1 MHYTVLGILQVR
13 ILEWVAF
20 PFSRWSSQPRD
31 RTQVSHIAGR
41 FFISWVT
48 GKTLENKTSSPKL
61 WIKRGKNAVSENI
74 LYYPIMVE
82 RKAMTNLAVV
92 QWLSHVRLFVTHEQ
106 QHTRLS
112 CPSPPEA
119 CWNSSPL
126 SQWCHPTISSSVIP
140 FSSCLQSFPESGSFL
155 MTQLITSGGQSFGAS
170 ALASGLSMNIQG
182 WFPLGLTGWIS
193 LQS

>member
-140 FSSCLQSFPESGSFL
+140 FSSCPQSFPASGSFP
-155 MTQLITSGGQSFGAS
+155 MSQLFSSGGQIIGVSAS
-170 ALASGLSMNIQG
+170 ASVLPMNFQTLFSLG
-182 WFPLGLTGWIS
+182 WCIW
-193 LQS
+193 